1 MSPVSYSVTLLVL
14 KIAYSCFVIVFLC
27 IWTLKSRLLFVGT
40 ANHIYVLVF
49 VLLECFDVK
58 EEKVCVD
65 YSFVCVINCFL
76 VLCNDILMC
85 LNFEI

>member
-1 MSPVSYSVTLLVL
+1 MSPVS
-14 KIAYSCFVIVFLC
+14 YSCFVIVFLC

-40 ANHIYVLVF
+40 ANHIYILVF
-49 VLLECFDVK
+49 VLLEGFDVK

-76 VLCNDILMC
+76 VLCNDVLMC